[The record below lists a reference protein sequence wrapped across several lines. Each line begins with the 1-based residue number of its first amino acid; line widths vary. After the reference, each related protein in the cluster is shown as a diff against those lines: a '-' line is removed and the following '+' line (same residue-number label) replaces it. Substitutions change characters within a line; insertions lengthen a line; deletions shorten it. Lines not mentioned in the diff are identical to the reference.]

1 MDTPDKL
8 AEPIPDHLLWLE
20 DEDLTPQQ
28 IEWAISL
35 DRAFAQS
42 ERGEYRP
49 VSELI
54 AELRAE
60 REAEDRARRNGG

>member
-1 MDTPDKL
+1 METPVKL

-20 DEDLTPQQ
+20 DEDLTLQQ

-49 VSELI
+49 AREFLE
-54 AELRAE
+54 ELRAE